1 MNNIEDAFSQDPYIK
16 AIQKEIIAEL
26 ERRLADGRLVEG
38 REVTSSEWED
48 VERTAI
54 DNVKANWPNN

>member
-54 DNVKANWPNN
+54 DNVKAKWTDK